1 MGDAS
6 TAFTHNAEPGL
17 SNRSHAAP
25 EAPEESLGGGDP
37 RLSPETKAI
46 LLELVEDGKFAAYLD
61 EFCSD
66 GLLDPID

>member
-1 MGDAS
+1 MGEAS
-6 TAFTHNAEPGL
+6 TTVTHKVEPGL
-17 SNRSHAAP
+17 SNRAHAAQGT
-25 EAPEESLGGGDP
+25 PEESLVSGDP

-46 LLELVEDGKFAAYLD
+46 LLELVEDDEFASYLD

>member
-6 TAFTHNAEPGL
+6 PAFTQKAEPGH
-17 SNRSHAAP
+17 STRFHAAHSQP
-25 EAPEESLGGGDP
+25 DESLVNGDP

-46 LLELVEDGKFAAYLD
+46 LLELVDDDEFAAYLD

-66 GLLDPID
+66 GLADPID